1 MLAHSFS
8 VSDPPRKPSRTVGK
22 KELMRNTRKAAFQFI
37 LENLNNWCLVG
48 TYPVVRSRNKRFAYN
63 QAKYYRDRLEEYCAA
78 TLAYDADQYP
88 ILWDLSF
95 NKRKGQYE
103 VRALCAYRPTWGY
116 GNDIAE
122 SNAAAEY
129 EMTGA
134 EQRQVNAIKKAM
146 DSMFFG
152 EVPYPS

>member
-8 VSDPPRKPSRTVGK
+8 VSEPPRKPVRTVGK
-22 KELMRNTRKAAFQFI
+22 KELMRNTRKAALQFI
-37 LENLNNWCLVG
+37 LSNLDEWCLVG
-48 TYPVVRSRNKRFAYN
+48 TYPLSKSRNKRFAYN

-78 TLAYDADQYP
+78 TLSYEADQYP

-103 VRALCAYRPTWGY
+103 VRALCAYRSTWEYGY
-116 GNDIAE
+116 DEIAE
-122 SNAAAEY
+122 SNAAAHY
-129 EMTGA
+129 EMTG
-134 EQRQVNAIKKAM
+134 EKRQVNAVKQAM
-146 DSMFFG
+146 DSLFFR